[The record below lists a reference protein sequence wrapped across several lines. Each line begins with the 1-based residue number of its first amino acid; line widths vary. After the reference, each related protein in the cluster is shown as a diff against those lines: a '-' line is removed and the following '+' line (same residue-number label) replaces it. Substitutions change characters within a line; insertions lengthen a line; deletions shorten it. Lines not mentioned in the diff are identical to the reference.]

1 MGTDN
6 LVTYNSPEEYVA
18 AMREALWDANRP
30 LAIKLA
36 LEAIKHFP
44 EHEEVQKFDYVLN
57 PPPARVVPT
66 SDEERQRFLAD
77 DEWILQHRDE
87 YKNRWVGIRNGELVA
102 EAGSLKELIELV
114 GDDNNKDVLITP
126 IY

>member
-1 MGTDN
+1 MGMDN
-6 LVTYNSPEEYVA
+6 LVAYNSPEEYVA
-18 AMREALWDANRP
+18 AMRVALWDANRP
-30 LAIKLA
+30 LAIRLAKL
-36 LEAIKHFP
+36 AIKHFP

-57 PPPARVVPT
+57 PPPPRVVPST
-66 SDEERQRFLAD
+66 PERRQRVLAD
-77 DEWILQHRDE
+77 NQWIRQHRDE

>member
-6 LVTYNSPEEYVA
+6 LVAYNSPEEYVT
-18 AMREALWDANRP
+18 AMRAALWDANRP

-36 LEAIKHFP
+36 SEAIKRFP

-57 PPPARVVPT
+57 PPPPRVVP
-66 SDEERQRFLAD
+66 SNPERRQRFIAD

-87 YKNRWVGIRNGELVA
+87 YKNRWVGLHNGQLVA
-102 EAGSLKELIELV
+102 DAGSLKELIDLV

>member
-18 AMREALWDANRP
+18 AMRAALWDANRP

-36 LEAIKHFP
+36 REAIQRFP

-57 PPPARVVPT
+57 PPPPRVVP
-66 SDEERQRFLAD
+66 SNPERRQSVLAD
-77 DEWILQHRDE
+77 REWIKQHRDE
-87 YKNRWVGIRNGELVA
+87 YKNRWIALKSGNLVA
-102 EAGSLKELIELV
+102 DATTLDELLARV
-114 GDDNNKDVLITP
+114 GENNLSGVLLTA